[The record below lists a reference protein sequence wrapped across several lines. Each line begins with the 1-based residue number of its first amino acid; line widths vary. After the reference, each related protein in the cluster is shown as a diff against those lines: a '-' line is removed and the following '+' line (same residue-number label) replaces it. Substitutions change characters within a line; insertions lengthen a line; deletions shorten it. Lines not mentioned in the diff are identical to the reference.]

1 MYEITR
7 LKTLIMDKRYR
18 YITSRPGQECISLD
32 DSDLITFCLRKIK
45 QENTRNVNL
54 DLTLKNDGE
63 MNFSVLN
70 VLGKSVFHAKEYFKS
85 GFNTINIGVEKLERG
100 VYFIELLFQGKSFV
114 KKMVLD

>member
-1 MYEITR
+1 
-7 LKTLIMDKRYR
+7 MDKRYR

-32 DSDLITFCLRKIK
+32 DSDLITFCLKKIK
-45 QENTRNVNL
+45 LENTRNVNL
-54 DLTLKNDGE
+54 DLTLKNEGE

-70 VLGKSVFHAKEYFKS
+70 VLGKTVFHAKKYFKS
-85 GFNTINIGVEKLERG
+85 GFNNFNIGVEKLERG